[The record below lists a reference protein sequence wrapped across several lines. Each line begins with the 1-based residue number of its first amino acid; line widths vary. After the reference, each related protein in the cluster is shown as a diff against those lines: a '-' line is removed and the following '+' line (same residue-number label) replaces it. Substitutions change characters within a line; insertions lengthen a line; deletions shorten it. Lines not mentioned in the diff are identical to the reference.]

1 MLSQLK
7 VELKRATEIK
17 GRAPTVFVMGA
28 LGRCGRGA
36 VSLFEKA
43 GLPTENITKWDIQ
56 ETSVKPGP
64 YQEINESDI
73 LYVSLNNPCI
83 LTLTTRKIV

>member
-7 VELKRATEIK
+7 GELKRATEIK

-36 VSLFEKA
+36 VDLFEKT

-56 ETSVKPGP
+56 ETSIKQGP
-64 YQEINESDI
+64 YSEIAESDI
-73 LYVSLNNPCI
+73 FVSCAYLWLI
-83 LTLTTRKIV
+83 LRQAHIFLG